1 MTAGVT
7 SARPGGAPEAGRP
20 AVRRRTEAE
29 LTRQQVEAIDAWHRA
44 RREVE
49 EAARVRE
56 ASREARMDLARQ
68 LEVLRSQHA
77 AIVARADRSLAER
90 VRPTGRQA
98 PLRAVLVHRHAWYV
112 DKVAAGLQEAGVVV
126 VDRLENGAE
135 AVGAVVVE
143 QPDLL
148 LVEDV
153 LPMLPGEQ
161 VVRETRAFSP
171 GTVVVGQVAH
181 ADRAPAML
189 AAGAHTAVTRQVP
202 PLDVARDALVLL
214 AGQG

>member
-20 AVRRRTEAE
+20 PVRRRTEAE

-49 EAARVRE
+49 EAAQQRE

-68 LEVLRSQHA
+68 LEVLRAQHA
-77 AIVARADRSLAER
+77 AIVARADRSLAEC
-90 VRPTGRQA
+90 VRPLGRQA

-112 DKVAAGLQEAGVVV
+112 DRVAAGLREAGVVV

-171 GTVVVGQVAH
+171 GTVVVGQVAY
-181 ADRAPAML
+181 ADRVAAML

-202 PLDVARDALVLL
+202 PLEVARDAVGLL
-214 AGQG
+214 ADER